1 VPEEA
6 GLTVRTANRYEEL
19 AAPNAQLASALS
31 PPERLQGAVH
41 RVLFHDMHRDA
52 FIAKR
57 TEVQRTVEQL
67 LAELQA
73 SEHDKFAAH
82 LYRSRREYRS
92 ACERSGKSGKPIE
105 RLRHLDVSRG
115 REHGLPRR
123 VSPMG
128 TPVPDWRLR
137 FLLSSGFVGVPIRRI
152 PCE

>member
-52 FIAKR
+52 FIAKG

-73 SEHDKFAAH
+73 SEHGKFAAH

-92 ACERSGKSGKPIE
+92 ACQRADKRGKRIE
-105 RLRHLDVSRG
+105 RCLIASFQVAETMGFKGDFRQWEQLLRIGD
-115 REHGLPRR
+115 
-123 VSPMG
+123 
-128 TPVPDWRLR
+128 
-137 FLLSSGFVGVPIRRI
+137 
-152 PCE
+152 

>member
-52 FIAKR
+52 FITKR

-82 LYRSRREYRS
+82 LYRRDEST
-92 ACERSGKSGKPIE
+92 GQ
-105 RLRHLDVSRG
+105 
-115 REHGLPRR
+115 
-123 VSPMG
+123 
-128 TPVPDWRLR
+128 PVNDQAGAESQ
-137 FLLSSGFVGVPIRRI
+137 SSGCAISTFQVVESNGFQGRLSRVEHLLRTGN
-152 PCE
+152 